1 MPGYETASWHMVATQ
16 GQTPPAIIARLN
28 AEIRAIITDPQIET
42 TLVREGTIPQA
53 TPGPDELKEFV
64 KTEIVRWGKIVQD
77 AGIAG
82 TE

>member
-1 MPGYETASWHMVATQ
+1 MVATQ
-16 GQTPPAIIARLN
+16 GQTPPAIIAKLN
-28 AEIRAIITDPQIET
+28 AEIRGIVSDPDIET
-42 TLVREGTIPQA
+42 RLLREGAIPQV

-64 KTEIVRWGKIVQD
+64 RTEIVRWGKIVQD

>member
-1 MPGYETASWHMVATQ
+1 V
-16 GQTPPAIIARLN
+16 
-28 AEIRAIITDPQIET
+28 
-42 TLVREGTIPQA
+42 